1 MKLKYMKNLIE
12 LWDFLDADI
21 PSKIFPEE
29 MIRGQVFTRDDKQRL
44 VIKYSPRLNREYCSF
59 HCPISQRCKYIN
71 RYGVRTWKKTKWR
84 EDIGPFVMPVG
95 VKP

>member
-59 HCPISQRCKYIN
+59 HCPISQRCKYVN
-71 RYGVRTWKKTKWR
+71 RYNSQKKPIAKDLNRLTHI
-84 EDIGPFVMPVG
+84 D
-95 VKP
+95 